1 VEIPATFAVWAAA
14 LLGGALVSLVYPAW
28 LMTRNRSWTVF
39 TSSWKDFLLA
49 VAIGANV
56 SLSVVLIGSGMR
68 MIGPL
73 GGSVGLGIQA
83 ASWMLGGQI
92 VGFASGEW
100 RGAGPKPR
108 RQMYLAIMC
117 LLAGVLI
124 MVRGAL

>member
-1 VEIPATFAVWAAA
+1 
-14 LLGGALVSLVYPAW
+14 
-28 LMTRNRSWTVF
+28 
-39 TSSWKDFLLA
+39 
-49 VAIGANV
+49 
-56 SLSVVLIGSGMR
+56 